1 MAEVALVVCIF
12 AAAMLYS
19 SVGHGGGSGYLAVMA
34 LFSVAPES
42 MRPAA
47 LSLNVLVASI
57 GLFRFYR
64 AGAFSWSH
72 LWPFVAASV
81 PCAFLGGMIALP
93 LALFKIVVGIVLLFA
108 AYRLFS
114 NPVSDR
120 SRPVPIPIALT
131 CGAGI
136 GLLSGLTGVGG
147 GIFLSPLLLLMG
159 WTTTKQTCGVSAA
172 FILANS
178 ISGLLGLVTKGASF
192 PYQLPYWTVAAIV
205 GGIIGSEL
213 GSKRLDSPTL
223 RRLLAV
229 VLVIAGLK
237 LIFA

>member
-1 MAEVALVVCIF
+1 MVEVALVICIF
-12 AAAMLYS
+12 AAAVLYA

-34 LFSVAPES
+34 LFGVAPES

-57 GLFRFYR
+57 GLVRFYR

-72 LWPFVAASV
+72 FWPFAVASV
-81 PCAFLGGMIALP
+81 PCAFVGGWLALP
-93 LALFKIVVGIVLLFA
+93 VHLFRIVVGFVLVFA

-114 NPVSDR
+114 NPVSDT
-120 SRPVPIPIALT
+120 SRPVPLLVAVSW
-131 CGAGI
+131 GAGI

-147 GIFLSPLLLLMG
+147 GIFLSPLLILMG

-178 ISGLLGLVTKGASF
+178 IAGILGLVTKGATF
-192 PYQLPYWTVAAIV
+192 PYQLPYWTVAAV
-205 GGIIGSEL
+205 LGGLLGAEL
-213 GSKRLDSPTL
+213 GSRRFNSPTL
-223 RRLLAV
+223 RKMLAV

-237 LIFA
+237 LIFT